1 MIEQFKKR
9 RSVCDV
15 KCAFAILCL
24 LMLTACTK
32 DPGIEETGV
41 RLRFINASPDAA
53 GVQFNLNG
61 KKAFT
66 PALAY
71 SDTTTYLAFTG
82 GTYNLTS
89 DVGTKTVVNMVVDF
103 IPKSHYT
110 LFMIDSASKT
120 RLAVFK
126 DNIDVTLAPLRI
138 NLRFLN
144 LIPNAPA
151 MALFGITSND
161 TLALSPAKNFVAGST
176 TNDALFETLPSDV
189 YELLVVSSNAIIARI
204 PARAFVNGKFF
215 TVFAR
220 GFMKG
225 VARQAPSIGILQ
237 HN

>member
-1 MIEQFKKR
+1 MIELFKKER
-9 RSVCDV
+9 NVCNV
-15 KCAFAILCL
+15 KFAFTIFILL
-24 LMLTACTK
+24 VFIGCTK

-41 RLRFINASPDAA
+41 QLRFVNASPDA
-53 GVQFNLNG
+53 GNVQFNLNG
-61 KKAFT
+61 QKAYT

-71 SDTTTYLAFTG
+71 NDTTAYLAFTG

-89 DVGTKTVVNMVVDF
+89 DVSSKTVVNTVVDF

-110 LFMIDSASKT
+110 LFMIDSAKKT

-126 DNIDVTLAPLRI
+126 DEIDVTVAPLRI

-144 LIPNAPA
+144 LIPNAPV
-151 MALFGITSND
+151 LTLLGITSND
-161 TLALSPAKNFVAGST
+161 TFALSPGKNFISVST
-176 TNDALFETLPSDV
+176 TDDARFENLPSDV
-189 YELLVVSSNAIIARI
+189 YELLVITSNAIIARV
-204 PARAFVNGKFF
+204 PARTFVNGKFF

-220 GFMKG
+220 GFIKG